1 MGWAEPPRGEDRS
14 RFPGVKALGRDSV
27 RGVGFEMSQWKRTE
41 SPKIRVPLE
50 FREVTAAGAADRVW
64 EVQEL
69 RGGAVFKVTLPAD
82 SSKHL
87 RGGAARGLKEAE
99 VERAICLS
107 VEEALLSPPDKE
119 PGITYEVAVSSDE
132 LAEAV
137 ASAS

>member
-1 MGWAEPPRGEDRS
+1 
-14 RFPGVKALGRDSV
+14 
-27 RGVGFEMSQWKRTE
+27 MSEWKRTE

-50 FREVTAAGAADRVW
+50 FREVTVPGAADRTW

-69 RGGAVFKVTLPAD
+69 RGGAVFKVTLRAE
-82 SSKHL
+82 STKQL
-87 RGGAARGLKEAE
+87 RGAASRGLKEAE

-107 VEEALLSPPDKE
+107 VEEALLTPPDKE
-119 PGITYEVAVSSDE
+119 PGITYEVSVSSDE

>member
-1 MGWAEPPRGEDRS
+1 
-14 RFPGVKALGRDSV
+14 
-27 RGVGFEMSQWKRTE
+27 MSQWKRTE

-50 FREVTAAGAADRVW
+50 FREVTGGPGAGDRIF

-82 SSKHL
+82 SSRHL
-87 RGGAARGLKEAE
+87 RGGSARPLKEAE

-119 PGITYEVAVSSDE
+119 PGVTYEVSVSSDE

-137 ASAS
+137 ATAS